1 MLFSILIYND
11 ETFAEAL
18 SKAEM
23 DELMSKHGDFH
34 RHTKTDKSFGAAVKL
49 MSTGTA
55 VTMNRENDEVLVTDG
70 PFAETKEQ
78 FLGFYL
84 VDYPTLNDAMEAVK
98 LLPIEY
104 GRVEVRPVE
113 FFEGADFKTSD
124 RLVINEAFLENVDSM
139 PEDV

>member
-11 ETFAEAL
+11 ETFSDAL

-23 DELMSKHGDFH
+23 DALMNKHGNFH
-34 RHTKTDKSFGAAVKL
+34 KHTKTDQSFGAAVKL

-104 GRVEVRPVE
+104 GRVEIRPIE
-113 FFEGADFKTSD
+113 YFEGANFKTSE
-124 RLVINEAFLENVDSM
+124 RLVINEAYLENVDTM
-139 PEDV
+139 PENA

>member
-1 MLFSILIYND
+1 MLFSVLIYND
-11 ETFAEAL
+11 ETFADAL

-34 RHTKTDKSFGAAVKL
+34 RHTKTDNSFGAAVKL

-55 VTMNRENDEVLVTDG
+55 VTLHRENDDVLVTDG

-113 FFEGADFKTSD
+113 YFEGADFKTSE

-139 PEDV
+139 PEGA